1 MNPLEFVG
9 GGGSGG
15 GGAAKTLWKPVTDPN
30 SGRTYYVNR
39 NTKETRW
46 DKPADADQPWVE
58 GGRTEEQQLPVG
70 WVQHFDP
77 KKQKPYY
84 HNVATGETSWRRPVA
99 CVLQHLAPEAP
110 FISCCVAN

>member
-1 MNPLEFVG
+1 MNPLGSVG
-9 GGGSGG
+9 GGGG
-15 GGAAKTLWKPVTDPN
+15 GGAEKTLWKPVNDPK

-46 DKPADADQPWVE
+46 DKPADADQPWVK
-58 GGRTEEQQLPVG
+58 GGAAEEQLPAG

-84 HNVATGETSWRRPVA
+84 HNTATGETSWKRPVA
-99 CVLQHLAPEAP
+99 CVLQRLAPAAP
-110 FISCCVAN
+110 FVFLSVV